1 MRHIDVSGWTLDIP
15 ETHVE
20 RTRGLLGR
28 TELDPTH
35 ALVLARCSSVHTIGM
50 RFAIDVIAFDQEWS
64 VIDVRTLQPGRVSWP
79 RRRVRNVIEA
89 AAGHGQAFT
98 EALDGRT
105 IRGGLGI
112 DRRRT

>member
-1 MRHIDVSGWTLDIP
+1 MRRVETAGWTLEIT

-35 ALVLARCSSVHTIGM
+35 ALVLRRCSSVHTIGM
-50 RFAIDVIAFDQEWS
+50 RFPIDVIAFDADWET
-64 VIDVRTLQPGRVSWP
+64 IDVRTLPPGRMSWP
-79 RRRVRNVIEA
+79 RRRVRNVIET
-89 AAGHGQAFT
+89 AAGRGQAFN
-98 EALDGRT
+98 ASLDGRT
-105 IRGGLGI
+105 IREALGT

>member
-1 MRHIDVSGWTLDIP
+1 MRRVEAAGWTLEIP

-64 VIDVRTLQPGRVSWP
+64 VINVRTLQPGRVSWP
-79 RRRVRNVIEA
+79 RRRVRNVIET

>member
-1 MRHIDVSGWTLDIP
+1 MRHVDVAGWTLEIP

-50 RFAIDVIAFDQEWS
+50 RFAIDVIAFDKEWS

-79 RRRVRNVIEA
+79 RRRVRNVIET

>member
-1 MRHIDVSGWTLDIP
+1 MRHVDVAGWTLEIP

-50 RFAIDVIAFDQEWS
+50 RFAIDVIAFDQDWS
-64 VIDVRTLQPGRVSWP
+64 VIDVRTLQPGRVWWP
-79 RRRVRNVIEA
+79 RRRVRNVIET
-89 AAGHGQAFT
+89 AAGHGGAFS
-98 EALDGRT
+98 ASLDGRT
-105 IRGGLGI
+105 IREALGTA
-112 DRRRT
+112 RPGT

>member
-1 MRHIDVSGWTLDIP
+1 MRRVEAAGWTLEVP

-28 TELDPTH
+28 TELDPSH

-50 RFAIDVIAFDQEWS
+50 RFPIDVIAFDRDWS
-64 VIDVRTLQPGRVSWP
+64 LVDIRTIPPGCMAWP
-79 RRRVRNVIEA
+79 RRGVRNVVET
-89 AAGHGQAFT
+89 AAGRGQAFN
-98 EALDGRT
+98 ASLDGRT
-105 IRGGLGI
+105 IRGALGT